1 MKIETDKIETKTMEL
16 AIKEEDFL
24 ETASEIKYKTLF
36 LDKFPIKYRNF
47 SKNIQAERISN
58 IGIAEVDFGFEKLN
72 NVQVK
77 LLEYPK
83 FKMIEFR
90 KRDFKVALGVNTEGT
105 IFLRSNDLFEYE
117 IFENIKN
124 NRLKYILKFFINL
137 FSGTT
142 IKFHLANIV
151 CDIDFVNHIESF
163 KFNNI
168 LEILENYENLVK
180 VYGLNRNKDL
190 ASTKISFYSLLLLGT
205 ELTTKSVDT
214 WINLKIDKPEN
225 FNVGDN
231 LILNRLHKFNLKNLP
246 FDLLERIEVKNSI
259 KENELINNKIHLN
272 RKTVKITLEKV

>member
-259 KENELINNKIHLN
+259 KENELINSKIHLN

>member
-24 ETASEIKYKTLF
+24 ETASEIKFKTLF

-58 IGIAEVDFGFEKLN
+58 IGVAEVDFGFEKLN

-142 IKFHLANIV
+142 IKFHLSNIV

-168 LEILENYENLVK
+168 LEVLENYENLVK

-190 ASTKISFYSLLLLGT
+190 ASTRISFYSLLLLGT

-272 RKTVKITLEKV
+272 RKTVKITLEKM

>member
-1 MKIETDKIETKTMEL
+1 MKIETDKIETKTMEF

-24 ETASEIKYKTLF
+24 ETASEIKFKTLF

-58 IGIAEVDFGFEKLN
+58 IGVAEVDFGFEKLN

-124 NRLKYILKFFINL
+124 NRLKYILKFFIDL

-142 IKFHLANIV
+142 IKFHLSNIV

-168 LEILENYENLVK
+168 LEVLENYENLVK

-190 ASTKISFYSLLLLGT
+190 ASTRISFYSLLLLGT

-272 RKTVKITLEKV
+272 RKTVKITLEKM

>member
-1 MKIETDKIETKTMEL
+1 MKIETDKIEAKTMEF

-24 ETASEIKYKTLF
+24 ETASEIKFKTLF

-58 IGIAEVDFGFEKLN
+58 IGVAEVDFGFEKLN

-142 IKFHLANIV
+142 IKFHLSNIV

-168 LEILENYENLVK
+168 LEVLENYENLVK

-190 ASTKISFYSLLLLGT
+190 ASTRISFYSLLLLGT

-231 LILNRLHKFNLKNLP
+231 LILKRLHKFNLKNLP

-259 KENELINNKIHLN
+259 KENELINSKIHLN

>member
-1 MKIETDKIETKTMEL
+1 MKIETDKIEAKTMEF

-24 ETASEIKYKTLF
+24 ETASEIKFKTLF

-58 IGIAEVDFGFEKLN
+58 IGVAEVDFGFEKLN

-124 NRLKYILKFFINL
+124 NRLKYILKFFIDL

-142 IKFHLANIV
+142 IKFHLSNIV

-168 LEILENYENLVK
+168 LEVLENYENLVK

-190 ASTKISFYSLLLLGT
+190 ASTRISFYSLLLLGT

-272 RKTVKITLEKV
+272 RKTVKITLEKM